1 MYSYE
6 FGTGEDVDCAFI
18 QPPNHSARNHLLT
31 SVNSLYIQYFK
42 TALLFAT
49 ETKSKQVELQ
59 LEQQLLDVLIRD
71 GANIDAQETQ
81 VPGIVHG

>member
-18 QPPNHSARNHLLT
+18 HPPITAPETTYWR
-31 SVNSLYIQYFK
+31 SVISLFVQYFK
-42 TALLFAT
+42 TALHFAT
-49 ETKSKQVELQ
+49 EAKSKRAKSKQ
-59 LEQQLLDVLIRD
+59 QQLVDVLIRD